1 MSDITPGQKWRRKKD
16 GVIVT
21 VLKVSDAWS
30 RTYVTH
36 QTTRRF
42 YTELPNFL
50 KKYELVEE
58 A

>member
-1 MSDITPGQKWRRKKD
+1 MSDVKAGQKWRRKKD
-16 GVIVT
+16 GVTTT
-21 VLKVSDAWS
+21 VLKVDEAWS
-30 RTYVTH
+30 RSYVTH